1 MNYQITGRIKPFRR
15 RTVVFA
21 AAAFAFLLAGC
32 GIRQAQDDQFAT
44 QVAVASTEINQ
55 TIVADWTLTPTE
67 TPVPTETA
75 TPTLTPTIT
84 EIAVTA
90 TPDERPLAENWQSW
104 PIVPEISDTAKRIFR
119 QGVDEFGT
127 NPRVFS
133 KIGDCQSVPNVFLGI
148 YGMGYEGMLSAED
161 AYLQTAID
169 YFHDAFLMESLAVH
183 DGMSVGSALTTTWSD
198 PKR

>member
-32 GIRQAQDDQFAT
+32 GIWQAQDDQFAT

-67 TPVPTETA
+67 TPVSTETA

-84 EIAVTA
+84 EIAGTA

-133 KIGDCQSVPNVFLGI
+133 EASQKASPN
-148 YGMGYEGMLSAED
+148 
-161 AYLQTAID
+161 
-169 YFHDAFLMESLAVH
+169 LAP
-183 DGMSVGSALTTTWSD
+183 GTALTMALWISSTVLMKCDMPRIIFRLPGFFIVTRENSIGILL
-198 PKR
+198 